1 VQGLQLSVGI
11 LIKQEIE
18 VEQHPSDL
26 ECGLSLKVF
35 FPCQCCQGLLQKRP
49 IHAKQTYF

>member
-1 VQGLQLSVGI
+1 VQGLQLSVRI
-11 LIKQEIE
+11 LTKQEIE

-26 ECGLSLKVF
+26 ECGLSLKAF
-35 FPCQCCQGLLQKRP
+35 FPCQRCQGLLQKRP